1 MSVWG
6 KVIGGAAG
14 FALGGPL
21 GAMMGVMAGSG
32 YDKTRKKSS
41 ARQGIPNQQKQYQE
55 ISSQE
60 KQHIFALSVI
70 TLTAKLAK
78 ADGVVTQDE
87 IEVFKEKFK
96 NHNITIVNEDDIL
109 SFKDFKNIFLNLSK
123 ALKYQKEFEN
133 RLEWYYQ
140 QMLKITFVIDFIDM
154 NNFYN
159 RKIVEKKCG
168 KQNSGIFRNG
178 FCR

>member
-6 KVIGGAAG
+6 KVIGGVAG

-21 GAMMGVMAGSG
+21 GAMMGVMAGNI
-32 YDKTRKKSS
+32 YDKKRKTSS
-41 ARQGIPNQQKQYQE
+41 THQGIPNQQKQYQE
-55 ISSQE
+55 ISNQE

-96 NHNITIVNEDDIL
+96 IYNYVT
-109 SFKDFKNIFLNLSK
+109 IFLPPSI
-123 ALKYQKEFEN
+123 QVVF
-133 RLEWYYQ
+133 YY
-140 QMLKITFVIDFIDM
+140 I
-154 NNFYN
+154 NNQS
-159 RKIVEKKCG
+159 V
-168 KQNSGIFRNG
+168 
-178 FCR
+178 